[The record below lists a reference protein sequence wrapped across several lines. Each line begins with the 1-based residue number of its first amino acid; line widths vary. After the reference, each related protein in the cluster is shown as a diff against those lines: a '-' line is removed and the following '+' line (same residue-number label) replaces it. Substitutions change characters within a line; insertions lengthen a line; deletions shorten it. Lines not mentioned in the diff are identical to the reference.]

1 MTHDVSPGV
10 LRLAGRA
17 VTVWGPAWR
26 AAPVAAVCSVL
37 AVLAGGTT
45 PVAAAWC
52 TKLILDG
59 LAGGRAVLMPTIML
73 GVVGLVAALLPHLTE
88 HTDGRLRRGLGLLT
102 RERLFT
108 SVNAFV
114 GLGPFENPSF
124 RDRLRLAEQAG
135 TGAANQILAPSL
147 SLVRGLVTLAG
158 FVAALMALSPVMTAI
173 VLLSA
178 LPSLGVQLSLSRRKV
193 GLEWQISPAMRR
205 QIFYAGLLTE
215 VEPAKEVRLF
225 GLGAYLRDRL
235 LGEIRAVNRQEE
247 ALERRAL
254 AGHGLLALLGA
265 AIGGAGLIWAIAGGR
280 LGVGDVAVFAAAVA
294 GVQGAL
300 SGGVTQLARLHQALL
315 VFGHYRAVVSAA
327 PDLPVRRPPRPL
339 PALRSGIEMR
349 DVWFRYGEGRPWVLR
364 GVDLTIPHGACV
376 ALVGLNGAGKS
387 TLVKLLCRFYD
398 PSRGAVR
405 WDGTDLRDADPA
417 ELRSRLTAVFQDYV
431 AYDFTAAENISLGSL
446 GASPEQVRT
455 AARLAGVDTALD
467 ALPHGYDTL
476 LSNRFLD
483 AAETSGVVLSGG
495 QWQRLALARA
505 LIRGERD
512 LLVLDEP
519 SAGLDAEAEHAIHH
533 RLREHRA
540 GRTSLLISHRLSAVK
555 DADLIVVLAEGRIAE
570 QGTHTTLMAA
580 GGEYARLFTL
590 QASGYTVEH
599 A

>member
-1 MTHDVSPGV
+1 MTDDVSPGV
-10 LRLAGRA
+10 PRLAGRA
-17 VTVWGPAWR
+17 VTVWGLAWQ
-26 AAPVAAVCSVL
+26 AAPLATVCS
-37 AVLAGGTT
+37 AVAVVAGGTM

-88 HTDGRLRRGLGLLT
+88 YTDGRLRRGMDLLT

-114 GLGPFENPSF
+114 GLGPFENPRF

-135 TGAANQILAPSL
+135 TGAAGQILSPSL
-147 SLVRGLVTLAG
+147 ALVRGLVTLAG
-158 FVAALMALSPVMTAI
+158 FVAALMALSPAMTAI

-178 LPSLGVQLSLSRRKV
+178 LPSLGVHLSLSRSKV
-193 GLEWQISPAMRR
+193 RLGWELSPAMRR
-205 QIFYAGLLTE
+205 QIFYADLLTE

-225 GLGAYLRDRL
+225 GLGGFLRDRL
-235 LGEIRAVNRQEE
+235 LGEIRAVNHQEQG
-247 ALERRAL
+247 LERRAL
-254 AGHGLLALLGA
+254 AGYGLLALLGA
-265 AIGGAGLIWAIAGGR
+265 AIGGAGLIWGIAGGR
-280 LGVGDVAVFAAAVA
+280 LGVGDVAVFTAAVA

-327 PDLPVRRPPRPL
+327 PDLPVRLPPRPL
-339 PALRSGIEMR
+339 PALRSGIDLR
-349 DVWFRYGEGRPWVLR
+349 DVWFRYGEEQPWVLR
-364 GVDLTIPHGACV
+364 GVDLTIPYGACV

-431 AYDFTAAENISLGSL
+431 AYDFTAAENISLGAL
-446 GASPEQVRT
+446 GASPEQVRA
-455 AARLAGVDTALD
+455 AARLAGVDTALER
-467 ALPHGYDTL
+467 LPYGYDTL
-476 LSNRFLD
+476 LSKRFLD
-483 AAETSGVVLSGG
+483 AAEASGVVLSGG

-512 LLVLDEP
+512 LLILDEP
-519 SAGLDAEAEHAIHH
+519 SAGLDAEAEHAIHQ
-533 RLREHRA
+533 RLREYRA

-555 DADLIVVLAEGRIAE
+555 DADLIVVLAEGRVAE
-570 QGTHTTLMAA
+570 QGTHATLMAS

-590 QASGYTVEH
+590 QASGYAVEVR
-599 A
+599 